1 MIMGKGYMSVGNED
15 DVYRQKR
22 LLEDMAKRDRAALL
36 ELLGS
41 PLGRWFLMRLFDRC
55 YLFSD
60 TFTGN
65 SKTFQLEGM
74 RKVGLLYLQDISGLG
89 VDAVKLKQEAEIEY
103 IKTQEEFLKLI
114 ERDMA
119 GLDVD

>member
-1 MIMGKGYMSVGNED
+1 MSVGDED